1 MLSAG
6 TKLLREIRGRKEEIA
21 QAMMYGNVKDMEHYR
36 ELVGTVKALTSVED
50 RLLELSQESEEE

>member
-1 MLSAG
+1 
-6 TKLLREIRGRKEEIA
+6 
-21 QAMMYGNVKDMEHYR
+21 MMYGNVKDMEHYR